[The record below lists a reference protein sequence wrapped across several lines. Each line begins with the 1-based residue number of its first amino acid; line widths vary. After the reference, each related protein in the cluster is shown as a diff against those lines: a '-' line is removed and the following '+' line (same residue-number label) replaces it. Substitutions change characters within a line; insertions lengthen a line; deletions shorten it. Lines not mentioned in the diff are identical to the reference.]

1 MWKRERK
8 MNKQFK
14 LILTITALVFCMG
27 ANKIY
32 NAEASSI
39 KISKPGYEVTLAN
52 KENAKIELSVPVIN
66 YDYAEYIPLELAEKW
81 LGAEVVRTENN
92 GEILAAVQIG
102 KDSIVLETG
111 KEDIT
116 KNGEI
121 IQVKQGLIFI
131 NGEIYLSVRVFADIF
146 DINAE
151 IVHSAEGD
159 EIILEEKD
167 KESELPDFQ
176 TEEIDERFK
185 ESYEKLPREL
195 ISDDIKLY
203 AQKELRTF
211 RAPMEKTFD
220 AILTIDE
227 RKALVNGEEK
237 QIITEPVIRRNY
249 TLIPFRAIADMFG
262 AKVEWLKETKQV
274 HLSYDGTELFLTV
287 GEETA
292 LKNGESVKMDVA
304 PQIIN
309 DYTMVPLRFV
319 AESFLLNVDYL
330 PDKRQ
335 VNLYKEQEQE
345 LDGVEGY
352 NEWYKKKYLKEFND
366 GIVTPVNYKD
376 IEALAELPELYA
388 KEKATIGDYGFLVNL
403 GFEFNYDEEG
413 YLCGVTHYWSENK
426 VFYKFKSDV
435 IPNIYLYRANNRL
448 DKLNKS
454 LTFENGKEFS
464 WEMKPED
471 YKPITDG
478 VDVDNFLIFMDDLAL
493 TKAILVVN
501 SIIDEPLVDEN
512 IEDIELYNR
521 LYDERA
527 LPIMKKLHDY
537 LLDTVSYDYNDECGF
552 DNQYAYSA
560 FLTGKTVCAG
570 YAKAYKMLLDCCGI
584 YNLYVTGVTTP
595 YDPEENGHAWNVVSL
610 NDEYYHIDVTWDDT
624 GAGGRYEYFLLSDTE
639 IAKDH
644 HIDECDGAKNLWE
657 ENKGVNTP
665 PNTKNYDISSLGIY
679 R

>member
-1 MWKRERK
+1 
-8 MNKQFK
+8 MNKYFK
-14 LILTITALVFCMG
+14 LVLTITTLVFCIG

-32 NAEASSI
+32 GAEASSV
-39 KISKPGYEVTLAN
+39 KISKPDYEVTLAN

-66 YDYAEYIPLELAEKW
+66 KDFAEYIPLELAEKW
-81 LGAEVVRTENN
+81 LGAEVTRMGNS
-92 GEILAAVQIG
+92 GGMLATVAIG
-102 KDSIVLETG
+102 NDSVVLETG
-111 KEDIT
+111 KKDIT

-121 IQVKQGLIFI
+121 IQVKQEPVFE
-131 NGEIYLSVRVFADIF
+131 NGEVYLSVRVFADIF
-146 DINAE
+146 DINVE
-151 IVHSAEGD
+151 FVHSADGV

-167 KESELPDFQ
+167 KESESAGFQ
-176 TEEIDERFK
+176 AEEVDERFK

-195 ISDDIKLY
+195 ISDGVRIY

-211 RAPMEKTFD
+211 RAPKAKIFD

-237 QIITEPVIRRNY
+237 QIITEPVIRENC

-262 AKVEWLKETKQV
+262 AKVEWLKETRQV

-287 GEETA
+287 GEETV

-309 DYTMVPLRFV
+309 EYTMVPLRFV
-319 AESFLLNVDYL
+319 AESFLLNVGYD

-335 VNLYKEQEQE
+335 VNLYKERTQE
-345 LDGVEGY
+345 LDGVEEY
-352 NEWYKKKYLKEFND
+352 NEWYKKKYLDEYND
-366 GIVTPVNYKD
+366 GIAAPVSYKD
-376 IEALAELPELYA
+376 IEALAGLPELYT
-388 KEKATIGDYGFLVNL
+388 KEKANGGDYGFLVKL
-403 GFEFNYDEEG
+403 GFGFNYDEEG

-426 VFYKFKSDV
+426 AFYKFKSDV
-435 IPNIYLYRANNRL
+435 IPDIYLYRANNRL

-478 VDVDNFLIFMDDLAL
+478 VDVDNYLIFMDDLAL
-493 TKAILVVN
+493 TKAILIVN
-501 SIIDEPLVDEN
+501 SLIDEPLVDEN
-512 IEDIELYNR
+512 IEDYELYNR
-521 LYDERA
+521 LCDERD

-537 LLDTVSYDYNDECGF
+537 LLDTVSYDYDNECDS

-560 FLTGKTVCAG
+560 FLSGKTVCAG

-584 YNLYVTGVTTP
+584 YNHYVTGVTTP
-595 YDPEENGHAWNVVSL
+595 YDPEENGHAWNVVLL
-610 NDEYYHIDVTWDDT
+610 NDEYYHVDVTWDDT
-624 GAGGRYEYFLLSDTE
+624 GSGGRYKYFLLSDTE

-644 HIDECDGAKNLWE
+644 HIDECDGEKKLWE
-657 ENKGVNTP
+657 KNKGVNTP
-665 PNTKNYDISSLGIY
+665 PNTKNYDISSLGIN